1 MKTIEPQSGVGF
13 TLKKGQRLKITDP
26 HGQQVSDLFC
36 FNLDDPEESL
46 SAGRSIDYADSIYL
60 TKSNHL
66 YSNRSEIMMT
76 IEEDTCGR
84 HDFLMT
90 PCSLKMFE
98 IVAGDR
104 TYHKSCHEN
113 LARAFKNFDI
123 LSDRIGTTFNIF
135 MNVTVSPEGRIKIL
149 TPLSKLGDTVILRAE
164 QNLIVALTACSHEET
179 NAGQCKEIA
188 WEILSEH

>member
-1 MKTIEPQSGVGF
+1 M
-13 TLKKGQRLKITDP
+13 
-26 HGQQVSDLFC
+26 SDLFC

-104 TYHKSCHEN
+104 TYH
-113 LARAFKNFDI
+113 I
-123 LSDRIGTTFNIF
+123 MSDRIGTTFNIF

-149 TPLSKLGDTVILRAE
+149 TPLSKSGDTVILRAE
-164 QNLIVALTACSHEET
+164 QNLIIALTACSHEET
-179 NAGQCKEIA
+179 NAGQCKEIV